1 MKISVVR
8 HSAEAQVEKSLL
20 TELNREAANA
30 PDADVYV
37 FCNHKI
43 QGLDEGLLDLLA
55 QKALEDGVGAVSPLI
70 LSPKKTVLHAG
81 IVFGR
86 KGEVVKLFDGVRPDF
101 QHLRL
106 GPPTIEREVSAV
118 SLHCFAI
125 ARTKFEEIG
134 QFNEDFLGVLAALD
148 LCLRLESVGLPA
160 RVLGGIEVT
169 MSNPSSPSAPAN
181 DQELLELSLSQ
192 YHQGKSDVH
201 FPDDLEA
208 ASTQIRFRKK
218 LQFLPGPSWGEKM
231 NAGWRNTQAL
241 LRQGFLT
248 RLSEIQSERRHLGVA
263 RRSMHYRLPPFI
275 KMSARPLN
283 ESFRNY
289 FVPGL
294 SSDYPLTKL
303 LEQILAE
310 AQDGVFVRLILL
322 DDSPITDCRILFGEA
337 VWEQVSH
344 RVSAISVAYR
354 NELKLDISPYDTFV
368 SCEWRG
374 RTILQ
379 QNAVPVAQC
388 THYIFDDER
397 AFFDAD
403 DEVESEIRSMV
414 HESLQLPKSHVK
426 VASKSLAEALKAEHL
441 FESWKMLSF
450 EVFERPQDALSL
462 DESENL
468 PKEKVLLLDF
478 EDGNRGS
485 RFDLSVEALQSL
497 IDQISPEWT
506 FACFGMD
513 GDVVLKGTRKIQG
526 LGKLSASQRRPHY
539 QKSPLGLYLRESARP
554 NARALEHIECGALA
568 ICNSYE
574 TLDPSQSS
582 GAILAVPLKI
592 EKITETLLK
601 SLSLVDAALKKPY
614 APDLSH

>member
-8 HSAEAQVEKSLL
+8 HSAEARVEKSLL

-70 LSPKKTVLHAG
+70 LSPKKVVLHAG
-81 IVFGR
+81 IIFGR
-86 KGEVVKLFDGVRPDF
+86 AGEVVKLFDGVKADF
-101 QHLRL
+101 EHLRL

-118 SLHCFAI
+118 SLQCLAI
-125 ARTKFEEIG
+125 ARSKFEEIG
-134 QFNEDFLGVLAALD
+134 QFNEDFLGPLAALD

-169 MSNPSSPSAPAN
+169 LSNPSSPSPPAN

-208 ASTQIRFRKK
+208 ASTQIRYRKR
-218 LQFLPGPSWGEKM
+218 LRFLPGPNLREKLS
-231 NAGWRNTQAL
+231 ARWRHGRAL

-248 RLSEIQSERRHLGVA
+248 RLSEVQSERRHLGVA
-263 RRSMHYRLPPFI
+263 RHSLHYRLPPFI
-275 KMSARPLN
+275 KMRARPLN

-294 SSDYPLTKL
+294 STEYPQSKL
-303 LEQILAE
+303 LEQILSDAN
-310 AQDGVFVRLILL
+310 DGVFVRLILL
-322 DDSPITDCRILFGEA
+322 DDSPVTDCRLLFGEA
-337 VWEQVSH
+337 AWEKVSH
-344 RVSAISVAYR
+344 RVSAVSVAYR
-354 NELKLDISPYDTFV
+354 DEFKLDISPYDTFV

-379 QNAVPVAQC
+379 QNAVPPSQC
-388 THYIFDDER
+388 THYLFDDER

-403 DEVESEIRSMV
+403 DEIESELREMV
-414 HESLQLPKSHVK
+414 QESLQLPKTHIK
-426 VASKSLAEALKAEHL
+426 VASKSLADSLKEDHL
-441 FESWKMLSF
+441 FESWKMLSY
-450 EVFERPQDALSL
+450 EVFERPHDTQSL
-462 DESENL
+462 NESENL
-468 PKEKVLLLDF
+468 QKEKILLLDF
-478 EDGNRGS
+478 EAGNHGS
-485 RFDLSVEALQSL
+485 RFDLAVESLYAL
-497 IDQISPEWT
+497 IDQVSPEWT
-506 FACFGMD
+506 FACFGLEQD
-513 GDVVLKGTRKIQG
+513 IVLKGTRKIKG
-526 LGKLSASQRRPHY
+526 LGKLNPAQRRPHY

-568 ICNSYE
+568 ICNSYGA
-574 TLDPSQSS
+574 LDPAQCS
-582 GAILAVPLKI
+582 AALVAVPLKI

-614 APDLSH
+614 APDLSN